1 MKRCG
6 NAPKG
11 SKQHRSSVSGGC
23 AESSDVSS
31 LLDECCGDGRGSD
44 VGGRT
49 DGAGGEKFSARK
61 EYRNFSIQGKKLR
74 RNDNGNFGYE
84 QDRKSQS
91 DVQGAVAC
99 GTKAIADEGEG
110 IHAA

>member
-11 SKQHRSSVSGGC
+11 SKQHRLNVSGGF

-31 LLDECCGDGRGSD
+31 VLDECCGDGRGSYV
-44 VGGRT
+44 VGRI

-61 EYRNFSIQGKKLR
+61 YHEKVS
-74 RNDNGNFGYE
+74 
-84 QDRKSQS
+84 SQ
-91 DVQGAVAC
+91 
-99 GTKAIADEGEG
+99 E
-110 IHAA
+110 

>member
-11 SKQHRSSVSGGC
+11 SKQHRLSVSSGF

-31 LLDECCGDGRGSD
+31 VLDECCGDGRGSY
-44 VGGRT
+44 VVGRT

-61 EYRNFSIQGKKLR
+61 EHGNFSIQGKKT
-74 RNDNGNFGYE
+74 E
-84 QDRKSQS
+84 EK
-91 DVQGAVAC
+91 
-99 GTKAIADEGEG
+99 
-110 IHAA
+110 